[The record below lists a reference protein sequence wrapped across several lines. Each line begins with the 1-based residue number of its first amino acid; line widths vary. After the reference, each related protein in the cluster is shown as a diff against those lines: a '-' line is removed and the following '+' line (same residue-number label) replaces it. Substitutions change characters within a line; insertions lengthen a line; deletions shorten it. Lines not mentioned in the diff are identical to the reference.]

1 MSEETQIAPLT
12 EEQWERIIN
21 WYRKKSGR
29 EIIVQ
34 GLLTA
39 KEFQASMNKIHSLA
53 GTSQEQLGEVSQA
66 LLDMA

>member
-1 MSEETQIAPLT
+1 MSEETQITPLT
-12 EEQWERIIN
+12 EEQWDRIIN
-21 WYRKKSGR
+21 WHRKRLGH

-39 KEFQASMNKIHSLA
+39 KEFQVSMNKIHSLA